1 MDIIKGSIDIVEHA
15 VANYSNPLIIESTK
29 QMGDAIHNSIVV
41 RHYRKM
47 YPTRNIIWL
56 LSEKYIEPFK
66 YYKHATSIVGLP
78 HGLTLDDR
86 RELCKSLRTKFE
98 VLAPCVG
105 VSGEHTFGSIAN
117 QFFYNAKIKS
127 LMVPRRP
134 VLPLGEEDIQFA
146 QEFRK
151 KHNLKR
157 YICLEYNS
165 FSFERKIK
173 GGIWPLEY
181 YQEFLDR
188 IKVPVIWLAHSDAP
202 ALKHG
207 IDGRNT
213 TWRQAA
219 ALIKISNLFIGCGSG
234 LTMVAST
241 EGIETPILEVNIG
254 PSITMKGCG
263 YKNSIDLHKQTPT
276 TLINNVG
283 KFVKLKAL

>member
-1 MDIIKGSIDIVEHA
+1 MNILNKSVDIVEQIA
-15 VANYSNPLIIESTK
+15 TNYKNPLIIESTK
-29 QMGDAIHNSIVV
+29 QMGDALHNSIIV

-47 YPTRNIIWL
+47 YPTRDIIWL
-56 LSEKYIEPFK
+56 VSERYIDPFK
-66 YYKHATSIVGLP
+66 YYKYATSIVGLP
-78 HGLTLDDR
+78 HELTLDDR
-86 RELCKSLRTKFE
+86 RELCKTLRAKFE

-134 VLPLGEEDIQFA
+134 VLPLGEEDTQFA
-146 QEFRK
+146 QEFRRI
-151 KHNLKR
+151 HTLKR
-157 YICLEYNS
+157 FICLEYNS
-165 FSFERKIK
+165 FSFERKVK

-188 IKVPVIWLAHSDAP
+188 VKAPVVWLAHNDAP
-202 ALKHG
+202 AFKHG

-219 ALIKISNLFIGCGSG
+219 ALIKSSNLFIGCGSG

-254 PSITMKGCG
+254 PTITMKGCG
-263 YKNSIDLHKQTPT
+263 YKNSTDLHKQTPT
-276 TLINNVG
+276 TLLASIKQF
-283 KFVKLKAL
+283 KF